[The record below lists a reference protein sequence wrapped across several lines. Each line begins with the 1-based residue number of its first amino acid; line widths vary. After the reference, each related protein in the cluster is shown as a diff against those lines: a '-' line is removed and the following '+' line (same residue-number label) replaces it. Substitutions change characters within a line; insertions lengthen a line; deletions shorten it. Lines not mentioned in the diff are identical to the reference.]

1 MQAQIAHAR
10 HYTAL
15 DGLRGFAAL
24 SVLAFHLGRWLD
36 IPWLGA
42 NGGLSVDTFFSLSG
56 YVLALAYEKRVDS
69 LSVIGFATAPL
80 IRVITVILSPPAVTA
95 TYAMPS
101 SI

>member
-1 MQAQIAHAR
+1 MQAQIAHTR

-56 YVLALAYEKRVDS
+56 YVVS
-69 LSVIGFATAPL
+69 LSLMRRG
-80 IRVITVILSPPAVTA
+80 
-95 TYAMPS
+95 
-101 SI
+101 